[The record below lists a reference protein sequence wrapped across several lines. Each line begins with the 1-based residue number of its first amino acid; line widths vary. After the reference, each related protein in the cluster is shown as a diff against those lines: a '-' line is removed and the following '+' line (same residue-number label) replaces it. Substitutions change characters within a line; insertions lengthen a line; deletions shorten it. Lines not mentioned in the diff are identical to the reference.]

1 MRRECWWMYSSLYCM
16 SRYRNEVVRALISIG
31 ADVDKARD
39 DVHTP
44 LDFGQGRGHT
54 AVVQALKAAEH
65 GLTCRYVS
73 EYASRG
79 SSMSQMFAV

>member
-1 MRRECWWMYSSLYCM
+1 M

-54 AVVQALKAAEH
+54 AVVQALKARPH
-65 GLTCRYVS
+65 MPLRVRIYI
-73 EYASRG
+73 SRG
-79 SSMSQMFAV
+79 ASMSQMFSV

>member
-1 MRRECWWMYSSLYCM
+1 M

-31 ADVDKARD
+31 EDVDKARD

-54 AVVQALKAAEH
+54 AVAPLIAATGH
-65 GLTCRYVS
+65 
-73 EYASRG
+73 
-79 SSMSQMFAV
+79 